1 MSIYY
6 HGTTRKNARQ
16 IIRTGFKP
24 KAPSRAVWFTRS
36 WRRAM
41 NRANRK
47 ADKSKDEAVVLKCDL
62 NVQQFHKQVSSHQIA
77 AKGSII
83 AIRAPVPSAV
93 IISHLSAQ
101 NPLALPLPSRT
112 TPKHLVEWV
121 SGQLTERLNNLL
133 RLKPYKGVQKR
144 DPGIERLAQWVIKHY
159 DANPASVAPGA
170 LLQIASQWLPEYFDG
185 VEIEPKT
192 LRVHRTKPV
201 KLEPEPVEEVDPRE
215 EEAFDCLDA
224 STSKRRI
231 RGLKLLEALGDADL
245 FNWCT
250 MYLEDESREVT
261 IAALRIILSCDAGD
275 SDVIKPLANAA
286 DKRIRAAAI
295 AALAKHSGPEVLY
308 WIERGLKDCE
318 ACMRLETAAMLPQL
332 DATEHRDL
340 FELVRYDP
348 NPEMKRL
355 ARKMTDGKGFHE
367 IQW

>member
-16 IIRTGFKP
+16 IIRTGFRP
-24 KAPSRAVWFTRS
+24 KAPSRAVWFTKS

-41 NRANRK
+41 SRAKRK
-47 ADKSKDEAVVLKCDL
+47 ADKSKDQAVVLKCDL
-62 NVQQFHKQVSSHQIA
+62 NVQQFHEQVSRHQIA
-77 AKGSII
+77 SKGSII
-83 AIRAPVPSAV
+83 AIRAHVPSAV
-93 IISHLSAQ
+93 IISQFSAQ
-101 NPLALPLPSRT
+101 NPLELPLPLRT
-112 TPKHLVEWV
+112 TPKHRVEWV
-121 SGQLTERLNNLL
+121 SGRLAEWLNDLL

-159 DANPASVAPGA
+159 DANPASVPPGA
-170 LLQIASQWLPEYFDG
+170 LLQVASQWLPEYFDG

-192 LRVHRTKPV
+192 LLVHRTKPV

-215 EEAFDCLDA
+215 EETFDCLDA
-224 STSKRRI
+224 STPKRRI
-231 RGLKLLEALGDADL
+231 RGLELLEELGDADL
-245 FNWCT
+245 FNWCA
-250 MYLEDESREVT
+250 MYLKDESREVT

-275 SDVIKPLANAA
+275 SEVIKPLANSV

-308 WIERGLKDCE
+308 WIERGLKDRE
-318 ACMRLETAAMLPQL
+318 ACVRLETAAMLPQL

-340 FELVRYDP
+340 FELVRFDP